1 MQPVLT
7 MEVRWFYK
15 EGLLKPTFDL
25 HKFRKGDPSLDQR
38 KGKIRTDFYLSLP
51 SVESLGTKLR
61 GEEDQSE
68 RGTSKKEI
76 NLEVKSRQ
84 REYGIITFPNGQTG
98 RLEYWSKSAFSTES
112 TNPQI
117 FDLLQAENNAWIVVT
132 KERYLRLYE
141 VVAGKEV
148 HSFPLEKR
156 CTGGCRVELTKLTV
170 HQQNWW
176 TLGFEA
182 FGETEEAMTNNLKL
196 SAHAFFTQTAWEGLE
211 EKDSSVYPQWL
222 NSVTASSSAGHNPRW
237 P

>member
-1 MQPVLT
+1 MQPLLT

-15 EGLLKPTFDL
+15 DGLPKPTFDL
-25 HKFRKGDPSLDQR
+25 HRFRKGDLSLDQT
-38 KGKIRTDFYLSLP
+38 KAKIRTDFYLCLP
-51 SVESLGTKLR
+51 GVESLGMKLR

-68 RGTSKKEI
+68 RATSRKEM

-84 REYGIITFPNGQTG
+84 REYGTTAFPTGQTG
-98 RLEYWSKSAFSTES
+98 RLEYWSKSVFSTES

-141 VVAGKEV
+141 VVNGKEA
-148 HSFPLEKR
+148 HPFPLEKR
-156 CTGGCRVELTKLTV
+156 CTDGCRVELTKLTV

-182 FGETEEAMTNNLKL
+182 FGATEEAMVNNLKL
-196 SAHAFFTQTAWEGLE
+196 SAHVFFTQTGWEGFE
-211 EKDSSVYPQWL
+211 EKDSSAYPKWL
-222 NSVTASSSAGHNPRW
+222 NSVMASSSV
-237 P
+237 